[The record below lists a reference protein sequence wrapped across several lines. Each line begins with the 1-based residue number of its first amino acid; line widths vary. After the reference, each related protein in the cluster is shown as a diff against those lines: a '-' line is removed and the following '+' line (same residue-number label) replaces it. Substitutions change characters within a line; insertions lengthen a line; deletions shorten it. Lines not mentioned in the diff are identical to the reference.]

1 MHGSIAYMSNA
12 NTYLFRKKLIKQ
24 MEDKFPS
31 QVSKIEINR
40 YLKHN
45 KQDNKKI
52 RDLRDIKKVYEN
64 KKA

>member
-24 MEDKFPS
+24 MEDKFPK
-31 QVSKIEINR
+31 QVYKTEINR
-40 YLKHN
+40 YLK
-45 KQDNKKI
+45 DNKKI